1 MHDFLKEKL
10 TEPPKNLL
18 QRPLCTITYQQDI
31 ERLKNDLKNL
41 CNWSADWLMLF
52 NVDKCKVM
60 HFGYNN
66 SKSTYAMNG
75 KDLEEIS
82 EERDLGVI
90 VQQDLKWSKQCSK
103 SVSTANRILGMIK
116 RSFCYLS
123 KDVLLKLY
131 KSLVRSHLEYC
142 VQAWRPY
149 LKKDIELIEG
159 VQRRATKLI
168 KSLKDET
175 YENRFKK
182 LHLTSMETRRLRG
195 DLIEVFKMFKGM
207 DNLDVHKF
215 FQLTNAPTR
224 GH

>member
-1 MHDFLKEKL
+1 VVASKILKFADDTKL
-10 TEPPKNLL
+10 YGVVAN
-18 QRPLCTITYQQDI
+18 QQDI

-52 NVDKCKVM
+52 NVDKFKVM
-60 HFGYNN
+60 HFGYIN
-66 SKSTYAMNG
+66 SKSTYEMNE

-90 VQQDLKWSKQCSK
+90 VQQDLTWSKQCSK
-103 SVSTANRILGMIK
+103 SVSTANRILGLIK

-123 KDVLLKLY
+123 KDVVLKLY
-131 KSLVRSHLEYC
+131 KSLVWPHFHLEYC

-175 YENRFKK
+175 YENRLKK
-182 LHLTSMETRRLRG
+182 LHLISMKTR
-195 DLIEVFKMFKGM
+195 
-207 DNLDVHKF
+207 
-215 FQLTNAPTR
+215 
-224 GH
+224 